1 MSFSFVAT
9 LKKAGAG
16 FEHVISV
23 VESDVPKVETKIE
36 NVIITLENDLPGLN
50 TIVSKYLEPA
60 GAALLTAAEND
71 ATSIAKSLGSG
82 ATIDSIVSA
91 LGTDAENLKGQ
102 VLSEFES
109 LIKAAGGSGSLVTAL
124 INFAWVS
131 IEGKFSS
138 IATAAVAAA
147 A

>member
-9 LKKAGAG
+9 LKKAAIG

-71 ATSIAKSLGSG
+71 ATAIAKSLGSG
-82 ATIDSIVSA
+82 ATIESIVSA

-124 INFAWVS
+124 INFAWVT

>member
-1 MSFSFVAT
+1 MSFSFIAE
-9 LKKAGAG
+9 LKKIPTG

-23 VESDVPKVETKIE
+23 VEDEVPKVEDKIE
-36 NVIITLENDLPGLN
+36 QVIITLENDVPGLN

-71 ATSIAKSLGSG
+71 ATALAKSLGSG
-82 ATIDSIVSA
+82 ATIDSIVA
-91 LGTDAENLKGQ
+91 KLGTDAESLKAQ
-102 VLSEFES
+102 VLAEFES

-124 INFAWVS
+124 INFAWVT
-131 IEGKFSS
+131 IEGKFGS